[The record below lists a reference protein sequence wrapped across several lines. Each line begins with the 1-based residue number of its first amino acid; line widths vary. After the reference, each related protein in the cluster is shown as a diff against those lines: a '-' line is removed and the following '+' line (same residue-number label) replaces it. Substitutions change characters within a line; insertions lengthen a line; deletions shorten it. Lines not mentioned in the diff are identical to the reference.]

1 MYFSAGQPAGQIGG
15 FFYEGDNETSRPGAL
30 IALVCFLLGGLVTL
44 GVVWKVVG
52 QDGRTLLQAYQLIRS
67 EFVGEYDS
75 QTHLETTL
83 ETMVDALGDRWS
95 YYLTP
100 EEARTGQGQPGKT
113 PTWALASP

>member
-1 MYFSAGQPAGQIGG
+1 MKTRASGGFGRRFVFLRGATSGGQIGG

-67 EFVGEYDS
+67 EFVGG
-75 QTHLETTL
+75 
-83 ETMVDALGDRWS
+83 V
-95 YYLTP
+95 
-100 EEARTGQGQPGKT
+100 
-113 PTWALASP
+113 

>member
-1 MYFSAGQPAGQIGG
+1 MK
-15 FFYEGDNETSRPGAL
+15 ETTKRRVRGAL

-83 ETMVDALGDRWS
+83 ETMVDALG
-95 YYLTP
+95 
-100 EEARTGQGQPGKT
+100 TGGPTTSPRRRRSRSRPTGKT